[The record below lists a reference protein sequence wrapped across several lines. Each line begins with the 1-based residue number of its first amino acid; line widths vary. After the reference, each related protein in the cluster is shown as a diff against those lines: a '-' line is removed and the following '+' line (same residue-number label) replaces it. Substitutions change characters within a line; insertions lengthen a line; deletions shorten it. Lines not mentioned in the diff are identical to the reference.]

1 MKLQVSSDTKK
12 KPQILAIASN
22 RVEEWFNESWKW
34 LTRLRTAILIRVS
47 HRKRLSTRTMRH
59 DQRQAISK
67 LLHVLLRYLDLKT
80 MQIGFYHDESQTFV
94 HLTLEFL
101 AKKANLPLR
110 RAQRALSWLYESG
123 YVSGFRQ
130 SSFDIQTGEYT
141 HKPSIRKVNEK
152 LLFDLGITTYALQKA
167 RKRSSQ
173 QQQRKMLTRIIPNQL
188 TSNTTNQNKDYLPK
202 EVDHLIAQF
211 TQQSPEERNK
221 KIALRQSKLH
231 KMTLL
236 FPNLSQNEI
245 ESMLPASY

>member
-1 MKLQVSSDTKK
+1 MELQVSSGTKPR
-12 KPQILAIASN
+12 PQILTIASN

-34 LTRLRTAILIRVS
+34 LTRLRTAILMRVS
-47 HRKRLSTRTMRH
+47 HKKRLSTRTMRH

-67 LLHVLLRYLDLKT
+67 LLHVLFHYLDLKT

-110 RAQRALSWLYESG
+110 RAQRAISWLYESG
-123 YVSGFRQ
+123 YISGFRQ
-130 SSFDIQTGEYT
+130 SSFDIETGEYT

-152 LLFDLGITTYALQKA
+152 LLFDLGITTHALQKA

-188 TSNTTNQNKDYLPK
+188 ISTTVSQNKDYLQK
-202 EVDHLIAQF
+202 EIDLLITQF
-211 TQQSPEERNK
+211 TQQSTEEKHK

-231 KMTLL
+231 KMALL
-236 FPNLSQNEI
+236 FPHLSQNEI